1 MEIVKKVSNKKRN
14 WIPEQHYGSIQQ
26 CLKSQ
31 ELPYV
36 PMFSFGLKESTSI
49 EMAGGFRKKESRRL
63 LILVGWLVFFHF
75 SCSRGFLGN
84 ASRARKGV
92 DKTSDYLF
100 IICEWYR

>member
-1 MEIVKKVSNKKRN
+1 MEIVKQVSNERRN

-49 EMAGGFRKKESRRL
+49 EMVGGFRKKESRRL
-63 LILVGWLVFFHF
+63 LILTGWLVGWFF
-75 SCSRGFLGN
+75 
-84 ASRARKGV
+84 
-92 DKTSDYLF
+92 F
-100 IICEWYR
+100 IFHVAEVS